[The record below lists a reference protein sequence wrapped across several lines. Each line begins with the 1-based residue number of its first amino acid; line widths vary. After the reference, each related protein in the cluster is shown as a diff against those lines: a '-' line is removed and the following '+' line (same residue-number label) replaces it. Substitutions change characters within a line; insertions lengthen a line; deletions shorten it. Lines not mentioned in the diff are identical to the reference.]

1 MSARRIG
8 RCPQR
13 TVTDAST
20 GQQDWVVL
28 LEATPGKAGTSPM
41 DVETAR
47 ALLRAMGDVDAIALQ
62 CPDRVGLQV
71 RLTAADPMMALHR
84 AFTRWRAVAGSV
96 GTGWTVVRAEILTFP
111 EFERDV
117 EGGPA

>member
-8 RCPQR
+8 RCPVR
-13 TVTDAST
+13 TATDAGT

-28 LEATPGKAGTSPM
+28 LEATPGKEGTSPM
-41 DVETAR
+41 DAETAR
-47 ALLRAMGDVDAIALQ
+47 ALLRAMGDEDAIALQ

-71 RLTAADPMMALHR
+71 RLTAADPMMALHT
-84 AFTRWRAVAGSV
+84 AFTRWRAVAGTV
-96 GTGWTVVRAEILTFP
+96 GPGWNIVRAEILTLR